1 MQNSYFKK
9 IISLF
14 FLIFTFL
21 SNNLNSQF
29 EIGVKGGLSFNAGLN
44 QDYFFESENM
54 SYNLFEKNNGYHVGL
69 YTKIKLLKSFFVQP
83 EIYYSSINRKYDLTF
98 PADHEK
104 YIVDEYRH
112 NRIIIPVLVGIDLFD
127 RVSLFLGPNFN
138 FNSKMFFEENTQEI
152 SIDDLYEKSKIYLQY
167 GLSVK
172 FKKLIIDFRV
182 ERGFD
187 EREIKFVENITNDI
201 DQIVKS
207 DGLLTMMSIGYQF

>member
-112 NRIIIPVLVGIDLFD
+112 NRIIIPFLVGMDLFD
-127 RVSLFLGPNFN
+127 RVSLFVGPNFN
-138 FNSKMFFEENTQEI
+138 FNSKMFFEENTEEI
-152 SIDDLYEKSKIYLQY
+152 SIDNLYEKSKIYLQY

-187 EREIKFVENITNDI
+187 EREIKFVENITSDI

>member
-9 IISLF
+9 IIPLF
-14 FLIFTFL
+14 FLFFTFF

-29 EIGVKGGLSFNAGLN
+29 EIGIKGGLSFNAGLN

-104 YIVDEYRH
+104 FIVDEYRQ
-112 NRIIIPVLVGIDLFD
+112 NRIIIPVLVGMDLFD
-127 RVSLFLGPNFN
+127 RVSLFVGPNFN
-138 FNSKMFFEENTQEI
+138 FNSKMFFEENTEEI
-152 SIDDLYEKSKIYLQY
+152 SIDELYEKSKIYLQY

-187 EREIKFVENITNDI
+187 EREIKFVENIISDI

>member
-9 IISLF
+9 IIPLF
-14 FLIFTFL
+14 FLIVNFF

-104 YIVDEYRH
+104 YIVDEYRQ
-112 NRIIIPVLVGIDLFD
+112 NRIIIPVLVGMDLFD
-127 RVSLFLGPNFN
+127 RVSLFVGPNFN
-138 FNSKMFFEENTQEI
+138 FNSKMFFEENTEEI
-152 SIDDLYEKSKIYLQY
+152 SIDNLCEKSKIYLQY

-187 EREIKFVENITNDI
+187 EREIKFVENITSDI

>member
-112 NRIIIPVLVGIDLFD
+112 NRIIIPFLVGMDLFD
-127 RVSLFLGPNFN
+127 RVSLFVGPNFN
-138 FNSKMFFEENTQEI
+138 FNSKMFFEENNQEI

-167 GLSVK
+167 GLSIK

-182 ERGFD
+182 ERGFN

>member
-9 IISLF
+9 IIPLF
-14 FLIFTFL
+14 FLIFTFF

-104 YIVDEYRH
+104 YIVDEYRQ
-112 NRIIIPVLVGIDLFD
+112 NRIIIPVLVGMDLFD
-127 RVSLFLGPNFN
+127 RVSLFVGPNFN

-172 FKKLIIDFRV
+172 FKKLIIDFRI

-187 EREIKFVENITNDI
+187 EREIKFVENITNNI

>member
-9 IISLF
+9 IIPLF
-14 FLIFTFL
+14 FLIVNFF

-69 YTKIKLLKSFFVQP
+69 YTKIKLLKSFFIQP

-104 YIVDEYRH
+104 YIVDEYRQ
-112 NRIIIPVLVGIDLFD
+112 NRIIIPVLVGMDLFD
-127 RVSLFLGPNFN
+127 RVSLFVGPNFN
-138 FNSKMFFEENTQEI
+138 FNSKMFFEENTEEI

-167 GLSVK
+167 GLSIK

-182 ERGFD
+182 ERGFN

>member
-112 NRIIIPVLVGIDLFD
+112 NRIIIPFLVGMDLFD
-127 RVSLFLGPNFN
+127 RVSLFVGPNFN

-167 GLSVK
+167 GLSIK

-182 ERGFD
+182 ERGFN

>member
-9 IISLF
+9 IIPLF
-14 FLIFTFL
+14 FLIVNFF

-104 YIVDEYRH
+104 YIVDEYRQ
-112 NRIIIPVLVGIDLFD
+112 NRIIIPVLVGMDLFD
-127 RVSLFLGPNFN
+127 RVSLFVGPNFN
-138 FNSKMFFEENTQEI
+138 FNSKMFFEENTEEI
-152 SIDDLYEKSKIYLQY
+152 SIDNLYEKSKIYLQY

-187 EREIKFVENITNDI
+187 EREIKFVENITSDI

>member
-152 SIDDLYEKSKIYLQY
+152 SIDDLYEKSIIYLQY

-172 FKKLIIDFRV
+172 FKKLIIDFRI

>member
-9 IISLF
+9 IIPLF
-14 FLIFTFL
+14 FLIVNFF
-21 SNNLNSQF
+21 SNNLNSHF
-29 EIGVKGGLSFNAGLN
+29 EIGVKVGLSFNAGLN

-104 YIVDEYRH
+104 YIVDEYRQ
-112 NRIIIPVLVGIDLFD
+112 NRIIIPVLVGMDLFD
-127 RVSLFLGPNFN
+127 RVSLFVGPNFN

-172 FKKLIIDFRV
+172 FKKMIIDFRV
-182 ERGFD
+182 ESGFD
-187 EREIKFVENITNDI
+187 EREIKFVENITNEI

>member
-14 FLIFTFL
+14 FLIFTFF

-29 EIGVKGGLSFNAGLN
+29 EIGIKGGLSFNAGLN

-54 SYNLFEKNNGYHVGL
+54 SYNLFEKNSGYHVGL
-69 YTKIKLLKSFFVQP
+69 YTKIKLLTSFFIQP

-104 YIVDEYRH
+104 YIVDEYRQ
-112 NRIIIPVLVGIDLFD
+112 NRIIIPVLVGMDLFD
-127 RVSLFLGPNFN
+127 RVSLFVGPNFN
-138 FNSKMFFEENTQEI
+138 FNSKMFFEENNQEI

-187 EREIKFVENITNDI
+187 EREINFVENITNDI

>member
-14 FLIFTFL
+14 FLIFTFFI
-21 SNNLNSQF
+21 NNLNSQF
-29 EIGVKGGLSFNAGLN
+29 EIGLKGGLSFNSGLN

-54 SYNLFEKNNGYHVGL
+54 SYNLFEKNNGYHIGL

-104 YIVDEYRH
+104 YIVDEYRQ
-112 NRIIIPVLVGIDLFD
+112 NRIIIPVLVGMELFD
-127 RVSLFLGPNFN
+127 RVSLFVGPNFN

>member
-14 FLIFTFL
+14 FLIFTFFI
-21 SNNLNSQF
+21 NNLNSQF
-29 EIGVKGGLSFNAGLN
+29 EIGLKGGLSFNSGLN

-54 SYNLFEKNNGYHVGL
+54 SYNLFEKNNGYHIGL

-112 NRIIIPVLVGIDLFD
+112 NRIIIPVLVGMDLFD

>member
-9 IISLF
+9 IIPLF
-14 FLIFTFL
+14 FLIVNFF

-104 YIVDEYRH
+104 YIVDEYRQ
-112 NRIIIPVLVGIDLFD
+112 NRIIIPVLVGMDLFD
-127 RVSLFLGPNFN
+127 RVSLFVGPNFN

-207 DGLLTMMSIGYQF
+207 DGLLTMISIGYQF

>member
-29 EIGVKGGLSFNAGLN
+29 EIGIKGGLSFNAGLN

-112 NRIIIPVLVGIDLFD
+112 NRIIIPVLVGMDLFD

-187 EREIKFVENITNDI
+187 EREINFVENITNDI

>member
-9 IISLF
+9 IIPLF
-14 FLIFTFL
+14 FLIVNFF

-104 YIVDEYRH
+104 YIVDEYRQ
-112 NRIIIPVLVGIDLFD
+112 NRIIIPVLVGMDLFD
-127 RVSLFLGPNFN
+127 RVSLFVGPNFN

-152 SIDDLYEKSKIYLQY
+152 SIDNLYEKSKIYLHY
-167 GLSVK
+167 GLSIK

>member
-9 IISLF
+9 IIPLF
-14 FLIFTFL
+14 FLVVNFF

-104 YIVDEYRH
+104 YIVDEYRQ
-112 NRIIIPVLVGIDLFD
+112 NRIIVPVLVGMDLFD
-127 RVSLFLGPNFN
+127 RVSLFVGPNFN
-138 FNSKMFFEENTQEI
+138 FNSKMFFEENTEEI
-152 SIDDLYEKSKIYLQY
+152 SIDDLYKKSKIYLQY

-172 FKKLIIDFRV
+172 FKKLIIDFRI

-207 DGLLTMMSIGYQF
+207 DGLLTMISIGYQF

>member
-9 IISLF
+9 IIPLF
-14 FLIFTFL
+14 FLIVNFF

>member
-9 IISLF
+9 IIALF
-14 FLIFTFL
+14 FLTFTFF

-54 SYNLFEKNNGYHVGL
+54 SYNLFEKNTGYHIGL

-104 YIVDEYRH
+104 YIVDEYRQ
-112 NRIIIPVLVGIDLFD
+112 NRIIIPVLVGMDLFD
-127 RVSLFLGPNFN
+127 RVSLFVGPNFN
-138 FNSKMFFEENTQEI
+138 FNSKMFFEENTEEI
-152 SIDDLYEKSKIYLQY
+152 SIDDLYEKSKIYLHY

-172 FKKLIIDFRV
+172 FKKLIIDFI
-182 ERGFD
+182 FCFSTQLISYD
-187 EREIKFVENITNDI
+187 E
-201 DQIVKS
+201 S
-207 DGLLTMMSIGYQF
+207 LS

>member
-104 YIVDEYRH
+104 YIVDEYRQ
-112 NRIIIPVLVGIDLFD
+112 NRIIIPVLVGMDLFD
-127 RVSLFLGPNFN
+127 RVSLFVGPNFN
-138 FNSKMFFEENTQEI
+138 FNSKMFFEENNQEI

-187 EREIKFVENITNDI
+187 EREINFVENITNDI

>member
-1 MQNSYFKK
+1 M
-9 IISLF
+9 IRVF
-14 FLIFTFL
+14 FLIVNFF
-21 SNNLNSQF
+21 SKSLNWQF

-54 SYNLFEKNNGYHVGL
+54 SYNLFEKNNGNHVGL
-69 YTKIKLLKSFFVQP
+69 DTKIKLLKSFYIQP

-104 YIVDEYRH
+104 YIVDEYRQ
-112 NRIIIPVLVGIDLFD
+112 NRIIIPVLVGMDLFD
-127 RVSLFLGPNFN
+127 RVSLFVGPNFN
-138 FNSKMFFEENTQEI
+138 FNSKMFFEENTEEI
-152 SIDDLYEKSKIYLQY
+152 SIDNLYEKSKIYLQY

>member
-9 IISLF
+9 IIPLF
-14 FLIFTFL
+14 FLVVNFF

-104 YIVDEYRH
+104 YIVDEYRQ
-112 NRIIIPVLVGIDLFD
+112 NRIIIPVLVGMDLFD
-127 RVSLFLGPNFN
+127 RVSLFVGPNFN

-152 SIDDLYEKSKIYLQY
+152 SIDELYEKSKIYLQY

>member
-112 NRIIIPVLVGIDLFD
+112 NRIIIPVLVGMDLFD
-127 RVSLFLGPNFN
+127 RVSLFVGPNFN
-138 FNSKMFFEENTQEI
+138 FNSKMFFEENTEEI

>member
-14 FLIFTFL
+14 FLIVIFL

-112 NRIIIPVLVGIDLFD
+112 NRIIIPVLVGMDLFD

>member
-9 IISLF
+9 IIPLF
-14 FLIFTFL
+14 FLILNFF

-29 EIGVKGGLSFNAGLN
+29 EIGVKVGLSFNAGLN

-112 NRIIIPVLVGIDLFD
+112 NRIIIPFFVGMDLFD
-127 RVSLFLGPNFN
+127 RVSLFVGPNFN
-138 FNSKMFFEENTQEI
+138 FNSKMFFEENTEEI

>member
-172 FKKLIIDFRV
+172 FKKLIIDFRI

>member
-14 FLIFTFL
+14 FLIFTFFI
-21 SNNLNSQF
+21 NNLNSQF
-29 EIGVKGGLSFNAGLN
+29 EIGLKGGLSFNSGLN

-112 NRIIIPVLVGIDLFD
+112 NRIIIPFLVGMDLFD
-127 RVSLFLGPNFN
+127 RVSLFVGPNFN
-138 FNSKMFFEENTQEI
+138 FNSKMFFEENNQEI

-187 EREIKFVENITNDI
+187 EREINFVENITNDI

>member
-104 YIVDEYRH
+104 YIVDEYRQ

>member
-9 IISLF
+9 IIPLF
-14 FLIFTFL
+14 FLIVNFF

-104 YIVDEYRH
+104 YIVDEYRQ
-112 NRIIIPVLVGIDLFD
+112 NRIIIPVLVGMDLFD
-127 RVSLFLGPNFN
+127 RVSLFVGPNFN

-152 SIDDLYEKSKIYLQY
+152 SIDNLYEKSKIYLQY

>member
-1 MQNSYFKK
+1 MQDSYFKK

-14 FLIFTFL
+14 FLIFTFFI
-21 SNNLNSQF
+21 NNLNSQF
-29 EIGVKGGLSFNAGLN
+29 EIGLKGGLSFNAGLN

-104 YIVDEYRH
+104 YIVDEYRQ
-112 NRIIIPVLVGIDLFD
+112 NRIIIPVLVGMDLFD
-127 RVSLFLGPNFN
+127 RVSLFVGPNFN
-138 FNSKMFFEENTQEI
+138 FNSKMFFEENTEEI
-152 SIDDLYEKSKIYLQY
+152 SIDNLYEKSKIYLQY

-187 EREIKFVENITNDI
+187 EREIKFVENITSDI

>member
-112 NRIIIPVLVGIDLFD
+112 NRIIIPVLVGMDLFD
-127 RVSLFLGPNFN
+127 RVSLFVGPNFN

>member
-9 IISLF
+9 IIPLF
-14 FLIFTFL
+14 FLIVNFF

-69 YTKIKLLKSFFVQP
+69 YTKIKLLKSFFFQP

-104 YIVDEYRH
+104 YIVDEYQQ
-112 NRIIIPVLVGIDLFD
+112 NRIIVPVLVGMDLFD
-127 RVSLFLGPNFN
+127 RVSLFVGPNFN
-138 FNSKMFFEENTQEI
+138 FNSKMFFEENTEEI
-152 SIDDLYEKSKIYLQY
+152 SIDNLYEKSKIYLQY

-187 EREIKFVENITNDI
+187 EREIKFVENITSDI

>member
-9 IISLF
+9 IIPLF
-14 FLIFTFL
+14 FLIVTFF

-83 EIYYSSINRKYDLTF
+83 EIYYSSINKKYDLTF

-104 YIVDEYRH
+104 YIVDEYRQ
-112 NRIIIPVLVGIDLFD
+112 NRIIIPVLVGMDLFD
-127 RVSLFLGPNFN
+127 RVSLFVGPNFN
-138 FNSKMFFEENTQEI
+138 FNSKMFFEVNTQEI

-207 DGLLTMMSIGYQF
+207 DGLLTMISIGYQF

>member
-9 IISLF
+9 IIPLF
-14 FLIFTFL
+14 FLIVNFF

-29 EIGVKGGLSFNAGLN
+29 EIGIKGGLSFNAGLN

-104 YIVDEYRH
+104 YIVDEYRQ
-112 NRIIIPVLVGIDLFD
+112 NRIIIPFLVGMDLFD
-127 RVSLFLGPNFN
+127 RVSLFVGPNFN
-138 FNSKMFFEENTQEI
+138 FNSKMFFEENTEEI
-152 SIDDLYEKSKIYLQY
+152 SIDNLYEKSKIYLQY

-187 EREIKFVENITNDI
+187 EREIKFVENITSDI

-207 DGLLTMMSIGYQF
+207 DGLLTMISIGYQF